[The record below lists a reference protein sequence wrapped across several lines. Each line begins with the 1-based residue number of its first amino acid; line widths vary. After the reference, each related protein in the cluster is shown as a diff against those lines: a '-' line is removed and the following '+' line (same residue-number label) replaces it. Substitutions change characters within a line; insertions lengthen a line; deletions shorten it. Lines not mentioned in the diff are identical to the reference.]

1 MRVNILWLL
10 SIRRVLAKEY
20 FVTII
25 QLINTFTFYGIDVV
39 LLAVLTTIT
48 VAIIKKLFFKKA
60 SKKLLTFLPFIIGTL
75 FYCGYSALVNMSF
88 SPVINGF
95 SEHLEKGFAVGATA
109 TIFYVV
115 YEQFVRGDSSTPL
128 SESVAK
134 TILEG
139 YVKSDDLDSVAKS
152 VSEAVLNDVTG
163 SASERIRRI
172 ISEHA
177 DESTDE
183 REILLLAKTLYDTL
197 LHLNSAKKSN

>member
-1 MRVNILWLL
+1 MVAGL
-10 SIRRVLAKEY
+10 RRVLAKEY

-25 QLINTFTFYGIDVV
+25 QLINTFTFYGIDIV

-48 VAIIKKLFFKKA
+48 VATIKKLFFKKA

-75 FYCGYSALVNMSF
+75 FYCVYSALFNLSF
-88 SPVINGF
+88 TPLINGIT
-95 SEHLEKGFAVGATA
+95 EHLEKGASVGATA
-109 TIFYVV
+109 TVLYVI
-115 YEQFVRGDSSTPL
+115 YEQFVRGDNSTPL

-152 VSEAVLNDVTG
+152 TYEAIANDVTG
-163 SASERIRRI
+163 SALERVRKI

-177 DESTDE
+177 EEGISE
-183 REILLLAKTLYDTL
+183 GEILLLAKTLCDTL
-197 LHLNSAKKSN
+197 AHLNSAKNSN